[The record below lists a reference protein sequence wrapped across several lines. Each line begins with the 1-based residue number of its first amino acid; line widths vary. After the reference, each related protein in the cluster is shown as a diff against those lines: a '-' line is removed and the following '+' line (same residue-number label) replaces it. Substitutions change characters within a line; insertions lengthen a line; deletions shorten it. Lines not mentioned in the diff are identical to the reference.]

1 MYIVYVLIILN
12 SCILYRFEL
21 LIKKLYKILCIL
33 GFLKRDSNV
42 F

>member
-21 LIKKLYKILCIL
+21 LIKNYVRFC
-33 GFLKRDSNV
+33 V
-42 F
+42 FWVFEREIVMFY